1 MCALKS
7 FLPYIGRYASR
18 IRANYPPGAW
28 RWSRTTRAIKA
39 ADLQSAP
46 LPLRYI
52 QAYTR
57 KAFGFSPSALTS
69 PCHTTTGMKYVRTF
83 LVLVT
88 PERFELSNSCVKGR
102 WLYPFCLWGD
112 TANNYDKPFLTQL
125 FDAIGW
131 SLLPHLN
138 KSTPREPTY
147 FHC

>member
-1 MCALKS
+1 MYELLAEGTELE
-7 FLPYIGRYASR
+7 PI
-18 IRANYPPGAW
+18 
-28 RWSRTTRAIKA
+28 TTGSE
-39 ADLQSAP
+39 SAP

-57 KAFGFSPSALTS
+57 KAFGFCPSSLTS

-83 LVLVT
+83 LVLVAT
-88 PERFELSNSCVKGR
+88 ERFELSNSCVNGR

-125 FDAIGW
+125 FDTVGGW

-138 KSTPREPTY
+138 KSTPQEPTY

>member
-1 MCALKS
+1 M
-7 FLPYIGRYASR
+7 
-18 IRANYPPGAW
+18 
-28 RWSRTTRAIKA
+28 
-39 ADLQSAP
+39 
-46 LPLRYI
+46 
-52 QAYTR
+52 
-57 KAFGFSPSALTS
+57 
-69 PCHTTTGMKYVRTF
+69 
-83 LVLVT
+83 VT

-125 FDAIGW
+125 FDTIGW